1 MENDTFIIHTPTI
14 SAAKYW
20 PGDLGIYATHA
31 LVFAQMIVQNK
42 NHGVHAF
49 IVPIRDPK
57 TLKPLEGI
65 EVGDIG
71 PKIGFS
77 TKDNGYLVM
86 KNVVIP
92 KSNMLRRFVS
102 VSKKG

>member
-1 MENDTFIIHTPTI
+1 MENDTFIINTPSV

-20 PGDLGIYATHA
+20 PGDLGIFASHA
-31 LVFAQMIVQNK
+31 LVFAQMIVQGK

-57 TLKPLEGI
+57 TLKALPGI

-71 PKIGFS
+71 PKFGF
-77 TKDNGYLVM
+77 
-86 KNVVIP
+86 
-92 KSNMLRRFVS
+92 
-102 VSKKG
+102 